1 MPHPDVRL
9 WTATRR
15 VVPAAL
21 RCVGQPGDGKSID
34 VLRAETSRYAIG
46 ATAPGWQEPVP
57 GVNFL
62 RDRPGRAATTLN
74 AILSERH

>member
-15 VVPAAL
+15 VVPAAS
-21 RCVGQPGDGKSID
+21 RCVGQPGDGKSTD
-34 VLRAETSRYAIG
+34 VLRAEVSRYAIG
-46 ATAPGWQEPVP
+46 ATAPWRQELVP

-62 RDRPGRAATTLN
+62 RDRPGRTATTLN
-74 AILSERH
+74 AVHSERH